1 MNCVTVV
8 MAMGLIGLL
17 VTILILGCSVLR
29 DGVKETLIRFW
40 FWLRYGIYM
49 MVALIISAFIVSKG
63 YGINFEVNKS
73 VVILFTSFLTAFLGG
88 FSFLEERALRGE

>member
-1 MNCVTVV
+1 MNCVTIA

-40 FWLRYGIYM
+40 FWLRYGMYM
-49 MVALIISAFIVSKG
+49 MVVLIISAFIVSKG
-63 YGINFEVNKS
+63 YGINVEVTKS
-73 VVILFTSFLTAFLGG
+73 VVTMLASALTAFLGVI
-88 FSFLEERALRGE
+88 SFLDERDLRRE